1 MMKSNWQRKKLNE
14 IAEINR
20 KNFNNRNYENILYL
34 DIGAVSQGVINEIVV
49 YKKGERIPCRAKRAV
64 KDKTILYSTV
74 RPNLKHFGI
83 LKNPPENMVVSTGF
97 ATIDAKED
105 IDAYFLYYYLIQ
117 DYITKKLQTIAETNV
132 SSYPSINPCDLEKIV
147 IEFPEDYAN
156 QQVIANVL
164 SKLDEKIELN
174 NKINAELEK
183 LAKTIYD
190 FWFIQFNF
198 PNGEGKPYRSYGGE
212 MYYNPILKRNIPIK
226 WQVKNLQNTKL
237 CKIIKPGIKDF
248 KGEKCYYATGDIE
261 GTEIIS
267 SGMKITYENRL
278 SRANMQPTINSIW
291 FAKMKNTIKNLLLNE
306 ASNYVIDNCILST
319 GFTGLQCHEN
329 TLYYLWEYI
338 NGEYFNKKKDSV
350 ATGATQQAINETD
363 LSHFHII
370 EPPDD
375 ILLKYTKLVKPYF
388 LMINKNKHQNIE
400 LSQLRDFL
408 LPLLMNGQ
416 VEIIDEQKTL
426 ISDKFDDIRKH
437 WEEQEPFKFAARK
450 DKDKDEDF
458 KEETYDILKALA
470 EE

>member
-1 MMKSNWQRKKLNE
+1 MKNKWNKYPLNYFM
-14 IAEINR
+14 EINPAEKLLTAKAKKISMDKLSTTSRSIAGYEFSDVVGGARFRNRDTLLPKITPCLENGKLGFVDILEEGEVAFGSTEFTVLRSNQNSDPYFVYYFAKYPLFRNTAIRLMEGTSGR
-20 KNFNNRNYENILYL
+20 KR
-34 DIGAVSQGVINEIVV
+34 VNEKALSVCEFI
-49 YKKGERIPCRAKRAV
+49 IPDLTEQRA
-64 KDKTILYSTV
+64 
-74 RPNLKHFGI
+74 
-83 LKNPPENMVVSTGF
+83 
-97 ATIDAKED
+97 
-105 IDAYFLYYYLIQ
+105 
-117 DYITKKLQTIAETNV
+117 IA
-132 SSYPSINPCDLEKIV
+132 C
-147 IEFPEDYAN
+147 
-156 QQVIANVL
+156 VL

>member
-1 MMKSNWQRKKLNE
+1 LTSNAHN
-14 IAEINR
+14 A
-20 KNFNNRNYENILYL
+20 ILYL
-34 DIGAVSQGVINEIVV
+34 SKPISTNILIGLKIG
-49 YKKGERIPCRAKRAV
+49 G
-64 KDKTILYSTV
+64 
-74 RPNLKHFGI
+74 RP
-83 LKNPPENMVVSTGF
+83 
-97 ATIDAKED
+97 
-105 IDAYFLYYYLIQ
+105 
-117 DYITKKLQTIAETNV
+117 
-132 SSYPSINPCDLEKIV
+132 
-147 IEFPEDYAN
+147 
-156 QQVIANVL
+156 
-164 SKLDEKIELN
+164 
-174 NKINAELEK
+174 
-183 LAKTIYD
+183 
-190 FWFIQFNF
+190 
-198 PNGEGKPYRSYGGE
+198 
-212 MYYNPILKRNIPIK
+212 
-226 WQVKNLQNTKL
+226 
-237 CKIIKPGIKDF
+237 
-248 KGEKCYYATGDIE
+248 
-261 GTEIIS
+261 
-267 SGMKITYENRL
+267 
-278 SRANMQPTINSIW
+278 
-291 FAKMKNTIKNLLLNE
+291 
-306 ASNYVIDNCILST
+306 
-319 GFTGLQCHEN
+319 
-329 TLYYLWEYI
+329 